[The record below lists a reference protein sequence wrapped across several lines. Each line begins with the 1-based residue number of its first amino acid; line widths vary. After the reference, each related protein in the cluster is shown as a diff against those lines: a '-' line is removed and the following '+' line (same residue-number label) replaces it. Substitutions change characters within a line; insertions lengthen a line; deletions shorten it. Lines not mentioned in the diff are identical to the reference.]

1 MKWINVSSKLSNN
14 MLSISVFLFLV
25 FACIV
30 ICGAFL
36 QRDMFTKLLFVNT
49 GTSLAALFICFLG
62 SFKVNS
68 SYIDIAFI
76 YFLLSVIATSAYLKY
91 FLQKH
96 KMNPSN
102 ES

>member
-1 MKWINVSSKLSNN
+1 
-14 MLSISVFLFLV
+14 MLTICIFLFLV

-36 QRDMFTKLLFVNT
+36 QRDIFTKLLFVNT

-62 SFKVNS
+62 SFKANS

-96 KMNPSN
+96 KSVSSDAP
-102 ES
+102 

>member
-1 MKWINVSSKLSNN
+1 
-14 MLSISVFLFLV
+14 MLTICIFLFLV

-36 QRDMFTKLLFVNT
+36 QRDIFTKLLFVNT

-62 SFKVNS
+62 SFKANS
-68 SYIDIAFI
+68 PYIDIAFI

-96 KMNPSN
+96 KSISSDAP
-102 ES
+102 